1 MALMVLCALT
11 TIASRGLLPSGH
23 PWRPAL
29 RNTHLVIGQLIF
41 VACLVRLVVR
51 WRHPLPPAPGTHPLA
66 VWAARGVHG
75 LLYAALL
82 AQPVTGLLFMQAG
95 DKTVSLAGF
104 SWPMLVG
111 SDAELHFQLKDLHVL
126 AGQALYALVGLHVAA
141 ALWHHHVRRDD
152 TLRRMLPWRRAAPT
166 ATAPQPLPRPGA
178 LAAQAIDGARQQAAA
193 HPPPARRDEHDEVTP

>member
-1 MALMVLCALT
+1 
-11 TIASRGLLPSGH
+11 
-23 PWRPAL
+23 
-29 RNTHLVIGQLIF
+29 
-41 VACLVRLVVR
+41 
-51 WRHPLPPAPGTHPLA
+51 
-66 VWAARGVHG
+66 VHG

-95 DKTVSLAGF
+95 DKTVSLAGL

-126 AGQALYALVGLHVAA
+126 TGQALYALIGLHVAA

-166 ATAPQPLPRPGA
+166 TPAPHPPPRPGA